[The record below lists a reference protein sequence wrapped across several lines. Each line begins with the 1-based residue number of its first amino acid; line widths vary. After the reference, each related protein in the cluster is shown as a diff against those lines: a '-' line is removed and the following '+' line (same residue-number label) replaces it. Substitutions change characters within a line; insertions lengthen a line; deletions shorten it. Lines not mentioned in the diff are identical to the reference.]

1 MHHNTSSRNLINDD
15 SPEQFILDSPVG
27 KLNDGR
33 SRSYYVFRLRPD
45 EPEDPDDPG
54 GPDDPDEPEEP
65 DDPEDPGNPD
75 GPETAK
81 NVLSDRKSIARNTG
95 LM

>member
-45 EPEDPDDPG
+45 
-54 GPDDPDEPEEP
+54 DPDEPGEP